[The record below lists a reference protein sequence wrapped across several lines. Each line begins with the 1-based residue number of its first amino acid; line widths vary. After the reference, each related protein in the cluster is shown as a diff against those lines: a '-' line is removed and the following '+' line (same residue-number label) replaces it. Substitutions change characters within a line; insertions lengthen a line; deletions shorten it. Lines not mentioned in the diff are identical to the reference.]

1 MKRKLV
7 LALLSFP
14 LLLSSCIFSPT
25 IKGNGNVVTQERE
38 VDLFDEIKAS
48 RGINLYLTQ
57 GESTS
62 LVIEADENLLE
73 VIETEVAGDELIIRS
88 TANVKNAK
96 SYKVFVTAPEFEV
109 IKGLAGC
116 NIFSETELSANELEL
131 RASAGS
137 NFNLEIN
144 AQTVDVSASAGSNMK
159 LKGLAED
166 FYGKASSG
174 SNIKAEDL
182 KTKNA
187 EAKVSSGANIWIT
200 ANNRLEAGANSGGNI
215 FYAGEPTD
223 TEVHKSSGGNV
234 IKM

>member
-1 MKRKLV
+1 MKRKLL
-7 LALLSFP
+7 LALLSVP
-14 LLLSSCIFSPT
+14 LLFSSCIFSPSMR
-25 IKGNGNVVTQERE
+25 GNENVVKQERE
-38 VDLFDEIKAS
+38 VDPFDEIKVS

-57 GESTS
+57 GESFA
-62 LVIEADENLLE
+62 LIIEADENLLE

-88 TANVKNAK
+88 TANVKSAK
-96 SYKVFVTAPEFEV
+96 SFKVFVTAPEFEA

-116 NIFSETELSANELEL
+116 NIFSETELSTSELVL

-137 NFNLEIN
+137 NFNLEIS
-144 AQTVDVSASAGSNMK
+144 AKTVDVSASAGSNMK

-182 KTKNA
+182 KSTKA
-187 EAKVSSGANIWIT
+187 EVKVSSGANIWIT
-200 ANNRLEAGANSGGNI
+200 ASKRLEANANSGGNI
-215 FYAGEPTD
+215 FYAGEPSDTD
-223 TEVHKSSGGNV
+223 VHKSSGGNV